1 MERSLIAIIDDDQEW
16 VRGIAQLLHDQGI
29 AVVSARDGQAGLHLL
44 DYSIPSMIVLDVEL
58 PKISGLEILKELR
71 RNGRD
76 IPVVLVSGIDNS
88 GVVAEAMEQGA
99 TVFLRKPVAAG
110 ILLRTILRL
119 LPNPVVYPHV
129 TSEAK

>member
-16 VRGIAQLLHDQGI
+16 VRGITQLLHEQGI

-99 TVFLRKPVAAG
+99 TAFLRKPMAAT

-119 LPNPVVYPHV
+119 LPKPTVRPSA